1 LKRQN
6 KHGLL
11 VLVECVSTIT
21 SFDLWMFKWASDVFR
36 LVVNFLGKNWM
47 PKHIIINLFEA
58 FETSGRSQDLL
69 EQYGLTKNILML
81 RTKGQILIS

>member
-1 LKRQN
+1 LKGQN

-11 VLVECVSTIT
+11 VLVKCVSTIT

-36 LVVNFLGKNWM
+36 FVINFLGENWM

-58 FETSGRSQDLL
+58 FKTSRSLQDLL
-69 EQYGLTKNILML
+69 EQYGLTKKILML
-81 RTKGQILIS
+81 KMKVQILIP